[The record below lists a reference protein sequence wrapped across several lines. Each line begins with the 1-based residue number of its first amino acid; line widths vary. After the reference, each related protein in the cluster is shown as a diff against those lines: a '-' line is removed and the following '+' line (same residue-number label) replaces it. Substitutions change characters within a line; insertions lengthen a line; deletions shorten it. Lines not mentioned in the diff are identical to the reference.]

1 MRYITA
7 AIGNFDGIHIGHDQI
22 IRKCIEIGNQSN
34 QEKKIVTFEYEFDK
48 FTNIAKKYR
57 KIYGK
62 HGKIATLKNYDID
75 DIIFYSL
82 DSETAVMSPERFISE
97 ILIDKLCIKNIVVGF
112 NFRFG
117 HKAKGD
123 THLLQEMA
131 PKYGYGVEV
140 INAVKQEGFVISS
153 SMIRDLIA
161 DGRII
166 EANRLLTETYRIDL
180 RDHRYRI
187 VSENELLI
195 LDNDFVYPKD
205 GAYLV
210 FDNQKE
216 FEIII
221 SKKDGFLQLESDEI
235 LTPDIIQFIKK
246 I

>member
-34 QEKKIVTFEYEFDK
+34 QEKKIITFEYEFDK

-62 HGKIATLKNYDID
+62 HGKIATLNNYDID

-82 DSETAVMSPERFISE
+82 DSETAVMTPESFISE
-97 ILIDKLCIKNIVVGF
+97 ILIDKLRIKNIVVGF

-117 HKAKGD
+117 HKAEGD
-123 THLLQEMA
+123 THLLQELA
-131 PKYGYGVEV
+131 TKYDYGVEV
-140 INAVKQEGFVISS
+140 INAVKKEGFVISS

-161 DGRII
+161 EGRII
-166 EANRLLTETYRIDL
+166 EANRLLTESYRIDL

-187 VSENELLI
+187 ISENELLI

-216 FEIII
+216 FEIKI
-221 SKKDGFLQLESDEI
+221 SRKDGFLQMESNEI
-235 LTPDIIQFIKK
+235 LTLDIIQFIQK